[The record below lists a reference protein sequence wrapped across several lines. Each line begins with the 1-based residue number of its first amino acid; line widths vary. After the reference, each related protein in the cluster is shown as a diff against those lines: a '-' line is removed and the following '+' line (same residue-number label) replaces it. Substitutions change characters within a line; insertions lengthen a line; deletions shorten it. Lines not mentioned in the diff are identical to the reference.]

1 MMGVVFILLALVLI
15 GVGGLLTAINAALG
29 VLGRNDLLEEASSM
43 RNPQPL
49 HRVAADI
56 TAHVTALDFIRVVF
70 NALAAVLVTLA
81 MSLWLSAWWEVL
93 LVSGA
98 ILTAV
103 SFVVVGSSP
112 RSVGA
117 KNATVM
123 IRLFAGLVRGIRV
136 VVGPLA
142 EGLVVLG
149 NIVTPGAG
157 GLAPVA
163 SEDQLR
169 NWVDEAADQDMLE
182 DEDRDL
188 LHSVFEFGDT
198 IVREVMVARTD
209 MVTVDAEDSL
219 QSVMSV
225 FLDKGVSRMPVI
237 GKDSDE
243 VVGICY
249 LRDVARI
256 KHEKPA
262 AAAKTPIH
270 KLAKAALFVPES
282 KKADDTLRYL
292 QQEQNHLA
300 MVVDEYGGIA
310 GLVTLEDLIEELIG
324 EISDE
329 YDKDVEHIR
338 ELSPHVYRVSAKYS
352 VDDLADLYDID
363 IDEDDVDTVGG
374 LLTKHVGRI
383 LVAGSRAETQDLAL
397 VAEKPAGRNQRVAW
411 IVVSPTQFWLER
423 KAIRDEMDQART
435 GEVTLP

>member
-1 MMGVVFILLALVLI
+1 MAIVFVLVALFLVV
-15 GVGGLLTAINAALG
+15 VGGLLTAINAGLG
-29 VLGRNDLLEEASSM
+29 VVGRNDLIELAATKKK
-43 RNPQPL
+43 PQAL
-49 HRVAADI
+49 HRVASDLPAHI
-56 TAHVTALDFIRVVF
+56 TALRFVRVVVETM
-70 NALAAVLVTLA
+70 AAVLITLA
-81 MSLWLSAWWEVL
+81 VSLWLGSWWQVL

-112 RSVGA
+112 RSVGER
-117 KNATVM
+117 NASTMVG
-123 IRLFAGLVRGIRV
+123 LFAGLVRAVRI

-142 EGLVVLG
+142 DGLIVLG

-157 GLAPVA
+157 GVKRVA

-169 NWVDEAADQDMLE
+169 NWVDEAADQDILE
-182 DEDRDL
+182 EEDREL

-209 MVTVDAEDSL
+209 MITVDADDSL
-219 QSVMSV
+219 HQVMAV
-225 FLDKGVSRMPVI
+225 FLDKGVSRIPVI

-243 VVGICY
+243 VLGICY
-249 LRDVARI
+249 LRDVARVE
-256 KHEKPA
+256 HEKPA
-262 AAAKTPIH
+262 AAKKMAISQ
-270 KLAKAALFVPES
+270 LAKPALFIPES
-282 KKADDTLRYL
+282 KKADDTLRFL
-292 QQEQNHLA
+292 QSEQNHLA

-310 GLVTLEDLIEELIG
+310 GLVTLEDLIEELLG

-329 YDKDVEHIR
+329 YDRDVEEIYP
-338 ELSPHVYRVSAKYS
+338 LGPDTYRVSAKYS
-352 VDDLADLYDID
+352 VDDLADLYDVD

-383 LVAGSRAETQDLAL
+383 LEAGSRAETPDLVL

-411 IVVSPTQFWLER
+411 IVVSPTSSWLER
-423 KAIRDEMDQART
+423 KAIREEIDQART

>member
-1 MMGVVFILLALVLI
+1 MAIVFVLVALFLVV
-15 GVGGLLTAINAALG
+15 VGGLLTAINAGLG
-29 VLGRNDLLEEASSM
+29 VVGRNDLIELAATKKK
-43 RNPQPL
+43 PQAL
-49 HRVAADI
+49 HRVASDLPAHI
-56 TAHVTALDFIRVVF
+56 TALRFVRVVVETM
-70 NALAAVLVTLA
+70 AAVLITLA
-81 MSLWLSAWWEVL
+81 VSLWLGSWWQVL

-112 RSVGA
+112 RSVGER
-117 KNATVM
+117 NASTMVG
-123 IRLFAGLVRGIRV
+123 LFAGLVRAVRI

-142 EGLVVLG
+142 DGLIVLG

-157 GLAPVA
+157 GVKRVA

-169 NWVDEAADQDMLE
+169 NWVDEAADQDILE
-182 DEDRDL
+182 EEDRDL

-209 MVTVDAEDSL
+209 MITVDAEDSL
-219 QSVMSV
+219 HQVMAV
-225 FLDKGVSRMPVI
+225 FLDKGVSRIPVI

-243 VVGICY
+243 VLGICY
-249 LRDVARI
+249 LRDVARVE
-256 KHEKPA
+256 HEKPA
-262 AAAKTPIH
+262 TAKKMAISL
-270 KLAKAALFVPES
+270 LAKPALFIPES
-282 KKADDTLRYL
+282 KKADDTLRFL
-292 QQEQNHLA
+292 QSEQNHLA

-310 GLVTLEDLIEELIG
+310 GLVTLEDLIEELLG

-329 YDKDVEHIR
+329 YDRDVEEIYP
-338 ELSPHVYRVSAKYS
+338 LGPDTYRVSAKYS
-352 VDDLADLYDID
+352 VDDLADLYDVD

-383 LVAGSRAETQDLAL
+383 LEAGSRAETPDLVL

-411 IVVSPTQFWLER
+411 IVVSPTSSWLER
-423 KAIRDEMDQART
+423 KAIREEIDQART